1 MLGKIFNKRESR
13 KFRYIPRF
21 YDTQAQ
27 DLINRRIGD
36 TRFAQ
41 GYVGKRKSKQADA
54 IDESR
59 VDFKS
64 FRNKEK
70 QSAHAVRIN
79 TFIIFAIL
87 MLFVFIMWLI
97 TSPKFSNFFTEW
109 AMSFNYCPH
118 K

>member
-1 MLGKIFNKRESR
+1 MLGKIFNKQESR
-13 KFRYIPRF
+13 KFKYIPRF
-21 YDTQAQ
+21 YDTKTQ

-41 GYVGKRKSKQADA
+41 GYVGKKKSREADA
-54 IDESR
+54 LDESHI
-59 VDFKS
+59 DFKS

-70 QSAHAVRIN
+70 QSAYAVRIN

-97 TSPKFSNFFTEW
+97 TSPSFSNFFAE
-109 AMSFNYCPH
+109 
-118 K
+118 